1 MEHAS
6 PVGALFIII
15 FGSIIL
21 LSLLRASRGFKFS
34 IRKIRAIKAIDEAVE
49 RAIESGR
56 PVLFTSGMTGV
67 GPLLYACLGIL
78 KHISINTARLGAK
91 LFAPCIDPE
100 VFIFTQSTVQSAYR
114 QEGKINQ
121 YDDTTVRFLSDEQFA
136 YASGYM
142 GIAHREKVGAAF
154 LFGTFAAESLILAEA
169 GDQVGAMQIA
179 GTTSNEQIPFFITT
193 CDYTLLGEELFAAG
207 AYFSN
212 DPIQKS
218 SLRAQDVCKVIIL
231 SLIIAGTIVATLSNL
246 EILPQTW
253 NFKNL
258 LTLTWSDIFGAA

>member
-6 PVGALFIII
+6 PIGAFFIIV
-15 FGSIIL
+15 FGGVIL
-21 LSLLRASRGFKFS
+21 FSLLRANRGFSFS
-34 IRKIRAIKAIDEAVE
+34 IRKIRAIKAIDEAVD

-56 PVLFTSGMTGV
+56 PVLFTTGMTGV

-78 KHISINTARLGAK
+78 KHISVNTARLGAK

-100 VFIFTQSTVQSAYR
+100 VLIFTQSTVQSAYR
-114 QEGKINQ
+114 QEGKANQ
-121 YDDTTVRFLSDEQFA
+121 YDDSSVRFLADEQFA

-142 GIAHREKVGAAF
+142 GIAHRENVGAAF

-193 CDYTLLGEELFAAG
+193 CDYTLLGEELYAAG
-207 AYFSN
+207 AFFSN
-212 DPIQKS
+212 DPIQKA
-218 SLRAQDVCKVIIL
+218 SLRAQDLCKVTILFLIIL
-231 SLIIAGTIVATLSNL
+231 GTIISTLSSLNIISEKWNL
-246 EILPQTW
+246 
-253 NFKNL
+253 KNL
-258 LTLTWSDIFGAA
+258 LVLSWPDIFGAS